1 MNGKLAMFSSTR
13 LIPLAALLL
22 GLAAAMPGQGVVLKN
37 KAVVLFGEASNC
49 SKPATIDVEKV
60 AEKTTEYQ
68 EIKSQGLAE
77 DSARYKLLVRA
88 MLKRIKEACKAVA
101 GDAGHDLVVRAG
113 DIANAKGLSESDL
126 TTKVVEYM
134 EKNSK

>member
-1 MNGKLAMFSSTR
+1 MATSIRLSVLAS
-13 LIPLAALLL
+13 LALALLAA
-22 GLAAAMPGQGVVLKN
+22 PTSGQGVVLKN

-60 AEKTTEYQ
+60 AEKTPEYR
-68 EIKSQGLAE
+68 EIQAQGLAE
-77 DSARYKLLVRA
+77 DSARYKLLMSA

-101 GDAGHDLVVRAG
+101 EDQGNDLVVREG
-113 DIANAKGLSESDL
+113 DISNAKGLTESDL
-126 TTKVVEYM
+126 TTKVVDYM

>member
-1 MNGKLAMFSSTR
+1 MVTSIRWSVLASLFFA
-13 LIPLAALLL
+13 LAVPS
-22 GLAAAMPGQGVVLKN
+22 AAQGVVLKN

-60 AEKTTEYQ
+60 AEKTPEYR
-68 EIKSQGLAE
+68 EIKAQSLAE
-77 DSARYKLLVRA
+77 DSARYKLLMSA

-101 GDAGHDLVVRAG
+101 EDQGNDLVVRDG
-113 DIANAKGLSESDL
+113 DISNSKGLTESDL
-126 TTKVVEYM
+126 TTKVVDYV

>member
-1 MNGKLAMFSSTR
+1 MVTSIRWSVLAFLS
-13 LIPLAALLL
+13 LVLAVP
-22 GLAAAMPGQGVVLKN
+22 AAAQGVVLKN

-60 AEKTTEYQ
+60 AEKTPEYR
-68 EIKSQGLAE
+68 EIKAQSLAE
-77 DSARYKLLVRA
+77 DSARYKLLMSA

-101 GDAGHDLVVRAG
+101 EDQGNDLVVRDG
-113 DIANAKGLSESDL
+113 DISNGKGLTESDL
-126 TTKVVEYM
+126 TTKVVDYV

>member
-1 MNGKLAMFSSTR
+1 MVTSIRLSVLASLFFALT
-13 LIPLAALLL
+13 PCAA
-22 GLAAAMPGQGVVLKN
+22 QGVVLKN

-60 AEKTTEYQ
+60 AEKTPEYR
-68 EIKSQGLAE
+68 EIQAQSLAE
-77 DSARYKLLVRA
+77 DSARYKLLMSA

-101 GDAGHDLVVRAG
+101 EDQGNDLVVRDG
-113 DIANAKGLSESDL
+113 DISNNKGLTESDL
-126 TTKVVEYM
+126 TTKVVDYV